1 MKNLRSKW
9 RSPSNIAL
17 IKYWGKYAN
26 QIPANPSISFTLDKC
41 HTQTEVVL
49 QDKTSDED
57 YSFNIHLD
65 EELQPGFK
73 PKIKQFFER
82 IAAEAPWLKEY
93 HLEIRTHNS
102 FPHSSGIASS
112 ASGMSALSLCLLDIQ
127 NQLHGHEKLDH
138 RQASM
143 WSRLGS
149 GSASR
154 SVYGGL
160 VEWGQYEGIS
170 NSSDEYAVPYQG
182 AIHEEFKSFRDYIL
196 LVETGSKSV
205 SSSAGHGLMT
215 DHPYAQSRFAQAH
228 HNMDELLKII
238 SSGNLEAFGE
248 LVESE
253 ALTLHAM
260 MMTSRPYFILMKP
273 NTLKII
279 ESIWRFRNETRL
291 PVYFTLDA
299 GANIHLLFPA
309 SVETRV
315 DTFLQQE
322 IQHLL
327 KGGRY
332 IKDNVGSGPA
342 KLS

>member
-26 QIPANPSISFTLDKC
+26 QLPANPSISFTLDKC
-41 HTQTEVVL
+41 HTETEVVL
-49 QDKTSDED
+49 QDKINDED
-57 YSFNIHLD
+57 YSFNIQLD
-65 EELQPGFK
+65 GELQPGFK

-82 IAAEAPWLKEY
+82 IATEAEWLKEY

-112 ASGMSALSLCLLDIQ
+112 ASGMSALSMCLLDIQ
-127 NQLHGHEKLDH
+127 QQLKGDNKDNR
-138 RQASM
+138 RQASI

-160 VEWGQYEGIS
+160 VEWGQYQGIGK
-170 NSSDEYAVPYQG
+170 SSDEYAVPYQG
-182 AIHEEFKSFRDYIL
+182 DIHEDFKSFRDYIL
-196 LVETGSKSV
+196 LVETGSKAV
-205 SSSAGHGLMT
+205 SSSAGHGLMKG
-215 DHPYAQSRFAQAH
+215 HPYAQSRFKQAH
-228 HNMDELLKII
+228 QNMDELLKFI
-238 SSGNLEAFGE
+238 SSGNLDAFGE

-260 MMTSRPYFILMKP
+260 MMTSRPYFVLMKP
-273 NTLKII
+273 NTLEII
-279 ESIWRFRNETRL
+279 ESIWRFRNETKL

-309 SVETRV
+309 SIESRV
-315 DTFLQQE
+315 NTFIEQE
-322 IQHLL
+322 IQSFL
-327 KGGRY
+327 KDGRY
-332 IKDNVGSGPA
+332 IKDNVGSGPVE
-342 KLS
+342 LS